1 MLASYLLV
9 FFLFNFYFDISA
21 SVLGKK
27 YYYFLYTTLEYFSLS
42 ILIGFNIQNP
52 KFKYLYLT
60 VSLIFLIFLV
70 LFYLTNTIKRLDSI
84 PIGIESII
92 LMTFII
98 LYFYSQLKHVSNQ
111 SIYEIFSFWIVL
123 GILFYIGFTFFFNI
137 LVNNLDPVHFQKYYM
152 YSFLGDIFKNMFF
165 ALAILFNTNKNKI
178 EIKSI
183 PNLDMI

>member
-1 MLASYLLV
+1 MVTYLLI
-9 FFLFNFYFDISA
+9 FFLFNFYFDFSA

-27 YYYFLYTTLEYFSLS
+27 YYYFLYTTLEYCSLS

-52 KFKYLYLT
+52 KFKYLHIT
-60 VSLIFLIFLV
+60 VSIIFLLFLV

-84 PIGIESII
+84 PIGIESIL
-92 LMTFII
+92 LMLFII
-98 LYFYSQLKHVSNQ
+98 FYFYSQLKYVSNQ

-137 LVNNLDPVHFQKYYM
+137 LVNNLDPVHFQKYYS
-152 YSFLGDIFKNMFF
+152 YSFLGDIFKNIFF
-165 ALAILFNTNKNKI
+165 SVAILFNTNKNKNQI
-178 EIKSI
+178 QSI